1 MNVLDVCKNYFNVVD
16 DFSSNDYTQNVLGV
30 VKVISYAT
38 LVFPLIF
45 GALYCVASEFTLC
58 GRVSIPSEESPL
70 SKRVSAAKQLP
81 ITGSSSESGAA
92 RLSLQIS
99 LFPAVKA
106 EAAASLEFARSERSD
121 LRTIYKRT
129 TLLMDELRVSDQ
141 KDRLQLELKS
151 QTDNLRQAEEE
162 AAVATTVVD
171 HARIYARDRVQ
182 EYEETAS
189 KKATLVETQRG
200 VVAKAQK
207 AFDEVD
213 VKFSRIS
220 KKVSAFP
227 DMSRWSLWGED
238 LFAKAQSAQ
247 QKAQD
252 SQDIEEIKIFVLITT
267 ALARSISAI
276 KLLALVKEA
285 EVALLGELVVVSRLE
300 SPNEASEVA
309 RPIYQRASEAKVEL
323 FEAAELVNGIIT
335 ELRGKL
341 VNLAGDQKSQLEKEL
356 TSLESLI
363 GGVKELT
370 TSLEDQARLRA
381 DQIDRD
387 ATAEIARRSRG

>member
-16 DFSSNDYTQNVLGV
+16 DFSSNDLTQNVLGV

-45 GALYCVASEFTLC
+45 GALYCVACEFTLC

-121 LRTIYKRT
+121 LGTIYKRT
-129 TLLMDELRVSDQ
+129 TLLIDELRVSDQ

-189 KKATLVETQRG
+189 KEATLVETQRG

-220 KKVSAFP
+220 NKVSAFP
-227 DMSRWSLWGED
+227 DMSTWSLWGED

-267 ALARSISAI
+267 ALAQSISAI

-335 ELRGKL
+335 ELRRKL

-363 GGVKELT
+363 GGVKALT

>member
-16 DFSSNDYTQNVLGV
+16 DFSSNDLTQNVLGV

-45 GALYCVASEFTLC
+45 GALYCVACEFTLC

-121 LRTIYKRT
+121 LGTIYKRT
-129 TLLMDELRVSDQ
+129 TLLIDELRVSDQ

-171 HARIYARDRVQ
+171 HPRIYARDRVQ

-220 KKVSAFP
+220 NKVSAFP
-227 DMSRWSLWGED
+227 DMSTWSLWGED

-267 ALARSISAI
+267 ALAQSISAI

-335 ELRGKL
+335 ELRRKL

-363 GGVKELT
+363 GGVKALT